1 MFLYEKEV
9 DTMTHKQ
16 IEQSREARLWLGQ
29 IIIPAAT
36 LVVSAL
42 SIPEVRQVVVTKV
55 EDVKKSIE
63 RKRIKRKLKKVEES

>member
-1 MFLYEKEV
+1 
-9 DTMTHKQ
+9 MTHKQ